1 MKEEPLK
8 IRVPA
13 APVGSSRNHPISG
26 EAAVFL
32 LIVAQ
37 LAALL
42 FVIRLFKLE
51 EGHGLIVILIP
62 LFVGFIIH
70 GLLPAHF
77 RIPFFLLL
85 SLAVYGL
92 VIGPVNTLIVLGIGA
107 GLILLAHLPIHFW
120 HRVLLLSIVAVVL
133 ALFRS
138 EILPSG
144 WGASLLPIV
153 GSIFMFRL
161 ILYLYESR
169 QTPPPS
175 TIWQKLSYF
184 FLLPNVLFPLFPI
197 VDYKTYLRTYY
208 DGKANDIYQK
218 GINWMLRGV
227 THLLIYK
234 IVYYYFSPSPREVV
248 NVNSLVVYIIS
259 NYSLLFRISG
269 QSHLIIGM
277 LVLFGFNLPLTFN
290 KYFLASGFS
299 DFWRRINIYW
309 KDFLTKTFYYP
320 VYFLFKRM
328 GMTTATVITLLIIF
342 FMTWMLHSY
351 QWFWIKGIFPVTLAD
366 SLFWGIFGI
375 LIVINSV
382 MQIKRKKRT
391 ALGVKAWSLPNALK
405 QSVKVV
411 SMFTFMGA
419 LWSLWMSR
427 SVDEWTGLM
436 SVLGESRAREWLFVV
451 PCFLAAVG
459 IGVVSQYL
467 IHRFK
472 GYSFYRNIF
481 VFPKAPVTGLAIA
494 LILAVGLSRSY
505 VLEKAPFGRF
515 VGTLQGDRLND
526 RDRETAERGY
536 YEPLL
541 KGNQLTEYLVPG
553 AGSAPPGW
561 KGMDKAD
568 WVRRT
573 GDLLYK
579 ELVPSKITVFNKAT
593 VTTNKWGMRD
603 REYDKEKPAHT
614 FRFALLGSSHAL
626 GSGVEDDQVFEQ
638 LVEDRLNR
646 LTAKTDSNH
655 FEILNFSVGGYSVLQ
670 CVKLSDS
677 KIFEFGPD
685 AVIYVAHP
693 REARRL
699 MTRSIE
705 LLQNGTDLE
714 YDFLKDI
721 YRKSGIRPRMASIAI
736 QRKLQP
742 YDDEIV
748 RWGYNRIVENCKKR
762 GAVPVWIYLPIP
774 GEEPNKRAQTELK
787 RIRSYAQ
794 AAGFITISLEGVYS
808 NYDSA
813 KIKQAPWDDH
823 PNALGHRLVA
833 ELLYQRL
840 MENKSKIG
848 FDKNR

>member
-8 IRVPA
+8 IRVPE

-107 GLILLAHLPIHFW
+107 VLILLAHLPTHYRL
-120 HRVLLLSIVAVVL
+120 RVLLILIAAVVL

-248 NVNSLVVYIIS
+248 NVNSLLVYLLS

-269 QSHLIIGM
+269 QSYLIIGM
-277 LVLFGFNLPLTFN
+277 LALFGFDLPPIFN

-309 KDFLTKTFYYP
+309 KDFVMKTFYYP

-328 GMTTATVITLLIIF
+328 GMTIATVLTLSMVF
-342 FMTWMLHSY
+342 FMTWVLHSY
-351 QWFWIKGIFPVTLAD
+351 QWFWIKGTFPVTLTD
-366 SLFWGIFGI
+366 GLFWGIFGV
-375 LIVINSV
+375 LIVINSL
-382 MQIKRKKRT
+382 MQAKRKKRA
-391 ALGVKAWSLPNALK
+391 ALGVKAWSLPHAMK
-405 QSVKVV
+405 QSVKIV

-436 SVLGESRAREWLFVV
+436 SVLGESRATELLFVV
-451 PCFLAAVG
+451 SCFLAAVG
-459 IGVVSQYL
+459 IGVLSQYL
-467 IHRFK
+467 IHRLK
-472 GYSFYRNIF
+472 TYSFYRDIF
-481 VFPKAPVTGLAIA
+481 VSPKAPLTGLTIA
-494 LILAVGLSRSY
+494 LILAIGLSRSY
-505 VLEKAPFGRF
+505 LPGKAPFGRF
-515 VGTLQGDRLND
+515 VGRLQKNKLND

-536 YEPLL
+536 YRPLL
-541 KGNQLTEYLVPG
+541 KGNQLTEYLAATSV
-553 AGSAPPGW
+553 SAPPGW
-561 KGMDKAD
+561 KALSKSEA
-568 WVRRT
+568 VRKT
-573 GDLLYK
+573 GDLLYI
-579 ELVPSKITVFNKAT
+579 ELVPSTKTVFKNST
-593 VTTNKWGMRD
+593 LTTNKWGMRD
-603 REYDKEKPAHT
+603 REYDKEKPGHT

-626 GSGVEDDQVFEQ
+626 GEGVEDDQVFEQ

-646 LTAKTDSNH
+646 STAKTDSNH
-655 FEILNFSVGGYSVLQ
+655 FEILNFSVGGYFLIQ
-670 CVKLSDS
+670 CVNLSDS

-693 REARRL
+693 RESRRL
-699 MTRSIE
+699 IALSIE
-705 LLQNGTDLE
+705 LFQNGTDLE
-714 YDFLKDI
+714 YDFLKAI
-721 YRKSGIRPRMASIAI
+721 NKKSGIKTGMSFAAI

-742 YDDEIV
+742 YGDKIV
-748 RWGYNRIVENCKKR
+748 QWGYDRIVENCKKH
-762 GAVPVWIYLPIP
+762 GAVPIWLYLPLPDDGPTIKNMIDL
-774 GEEPNKRAQTELK
+774 NKY
-787 RIRSYAQ
+787 RSYAQ

-808 NYDSA
+808 DYDSE
-813 KIKQAPWDDH
+813 KIKVAHWDTH
-823 PNALGHRLVA
+823 TNALGHRLIA
-833 ELLYQRL
+833 EQLYQRL

-848 FDKNR
+848 FDNIR